1 MRGFASKV
9 NEILTVD
16 TTKDEVNTEIP
27 VTIKDNRIVDR
38 SQARLY
44 AIQTDPETYLHEP
57 EGAPELYEDWLD
69 HFSLGI

>member
-1 MRGFASKV
+1 M

-16 TTKDEVNTEIP
+16 TTKDETDIEIP

-38 SQARLY
+38 SLARLY
-44 AIQTDPETYLHEP
+44 ATQTDPETYLLEP

-69 HFSLGI
+69 HFRLGIYSLRIQ

>member
-1 MRGFASKV
+1 M

-16 TTKDEVNTEIP
+16 TTKNELNIEIP

-44 AIQTDPETYLHEP
+44 ATQTDPDTYRLEP

-69 HFSLGI
+69 HFRLGMHFEAF